1 MWSKRIVTIGCFKL
15 VSKANLEFNKEGLAA
30 DLVCLLE
37 ERSLN
42 RTEQSSKNS

>member
-1 MWSKRIVTIGCFKL
+1 MWPIPIVTIGCFPL

-37 ERSLN
+37 ERS
-42 RTEQSSKNS
+42 SKQGKVPGTD